1 MAAGLLEN
9 TMPQPID
16 DCLKL
21 LGRLLCG
28 GQGHGAVMSSHWVPP
43 DLLGSSDAVGGKG
56 LLESVLGVLGL
67 QAGSVSD
74 TDTLPSL
81 GMDSMQLVEV
91 CLPDTGSTLP
101 QVWASVLELFYIH
114 SQKVRCF

>member
-9 TMPQPID
+9 SMPQPID

-28 GQGHGAVMSSHWVPP
+28 GEGYGAVMSSHWVPP
-43 DLLGSSDAVGGKG
+43 DLLGSHDAAGGKG
-56 LLESVLGVLGL
+56 LLESVLGVLGM

-91 CLPDTGSTLP
+91 CSSRYSC
-101 QVWASVLELFYIH
+101 Q
-114 SQKVRCF
+114 